1 MFNATH
7 RLGRKVGFRYLTS
20 KKSSKFLSII
30 TAISVGGVGIGVLT
44 MVVTLSVMSG
54 FEDELKKRLF
64 AAETHV
70 LIENHEG
77 YFKSSDQLLEQIQT
91 AVPTIEKVYPILQT
105 EVILRSGKKVT
116 GSVVKGVGAAQLE
129 WLKSKVVEWA
139 PADVLASD
147 AKGVARLF
155 VGAEMAFDMGV
166 IPGDLVTMVSPVEAE
181 GPFGAVPR
189 VKRFVVEGVYKTGI
203 PEQELH
209 VAFSAA
215 ADIESFLRQE
225 GVLNAVEV
233 RVGTLEEA
241 PGAAQAIKRR
251 LGDAFLVRPWQELNA
266 HLFQSLKLERTAMF
280 CILIFI
286 VIVASFNIVSTLTM
300 MVLEKKRSLSILR
313 AMGATRQQISAIFL
327 WEGLA
332 IGLFGVVGG
341 VSLGLAVCWAL
352 MRYPIIELPE
362 YFYDRTLPVIIHPES
377 IAIVALTTLCVVLL
391 GAIMPARKASYLT
404 PIQGIREG

>member
-30 TAISVGGVGIGVLT
+30 TAISIGGVGIGVLT

-70 LIENHEG
+70 LIESNDG
-77 YFKSSDQLLEQIQT
+77 YFQSSDQLLEQIQS
-91 AVPTIEKVYPILQT
+91 ASPMVEKVYPVLRT

-116 GSVVKGVGAAQLE
+116 GSVVKGIGKEQLD

-139 PADVLASD
+139 PAEVLASD
-147 AKGVARLF
+147 AKGVARMF

-166 IPGDLVTMVSPVEAE
+166 IPGDLITMVSPVEAE

-203 PEQELH
+203 PEQEMH
-209 VAFSAA
+209 VAFAA
-215 ADIESFLRQE
+215 TADIESFLRQD
-225 GVLNAVEV
+225 GVLNAIEV
-233 RVGTLEEA
+233 RVAKLEEA
-241 PGAAQAIKRR
+241 PIAAEAIKRR
-251 LGDAFLVRPWQELNA
+251 LGAAFLVRPWQELNA
-266 HLFQSLKLERTAMF
+266 HLFQSLKLERTVMF

-313 AMGATRQQISAIFL
+313 AMGATRRQISAIFI

-332 IGLFGVVGG
+332 IGIFGVSGG
-341 VSLGLAVCWAL
+341 VSLGLLVCWGL
-352 MRYPIIELPE
+352 MRYPIIELPD

-377 IAIVALTTLCVVLL
+377 IAIVALTTLFVVLL
-391 GAIMPARKASYLT
+391 GAFLPARKASYLT